1 MRISSKLGFY
11 IFHPIGVPFL
21 AALFYFLVGV
31 RHIPSNFIQAKLLA
45 VSILTIGIPVVF
57 VSSLIQL
64 KIADSVQLTN
74 IQPKRFFLLCLSI
87 LLITLNRFVI
97 HDDLP
102 ELLYFYTGY
111 LITICVY
118 LFLSLFNINL
128 SLHTGAISAL
138 IGFIVG
144 ISLLYKINLVHL
156 IGVAFLIVG
165 WIASTRLFS
174 EVHSLAEVIWG
185 FILGLAPQVYFL
197 NLALQHYRM

>member
-1 MRISSKLGFY
+1 MRFLSKLGFY
-11 IFHPIGVPFL
+11 IFHPIVIPFL

-31 RHIPSNFIQAKLLA
+31 RHVPTNYIQAKLLA
-45 VSILTIGIPVVF
+45 VAILTIGIPIVF
-57 VSSLIQL
+57 ISGLIKL
-64 KIADSVQLTN
+64 KIADSVQLLN
-74 IQPKRFFLLCLSI
+74 LQPKRFFLLCLSI

-118 LFLSLFNINL
+118 LFLSLLKINL

-144 ISLLYKINLVHL
+144 VSLLYKTNLVYL
-156 IGVAFLIVG
+156 IGIGFFIVG
-165 WIASTRLFS
+165 WIATTRLSAKAHSLS
-174 EVHSLAEVIWG
+174 EVSWG
-185 FILGLAPQVYFL
+185 FILGLAPQIYFL